1 MLFRSYLITESTYG
15 NRVHEPPVSYTASLA
30 ALFDKT
36 LGRGGNV
43 IIPAF
48 AVGRTQE
55 LLYFIREM
63 KEQNLVKSVPNFE
76 VCVDSPLAN
85 EATRIFSG
93 DLEGYLDEEALRT
106 VRERDLFSFPNLRL
120 ITSSDESRTLNE
132 DRTPRVIL
140 SAAGMCDAGRIRH
153 HLKHNLWRPECSI
166 VFVGYQ
172 GEGTLGRALLDG
184 AQAVR
189 LFGETIEVNADI
201 VFFQGLSSH
210 ADQTHL
216 LAFAEHF
223 APAPRHTFVVHGQG
237 EVAEQFAYL
246 LKERKIPAHAPEP
259 GEVYDLIGNR
269 LLEAGTPRVKTAPA
283 AKAIPSASP
292 AWRRLEQTAKELMQ
306 VVERNR
312 GGANKDL
319 AKFADQLKALMNKWD
334 R

>member
-1 MLFRSYLITESTYG
+1 MEGADYLITESTYG

-55 LLYFIREM
+55 LLYFIREI

-201 VFFQGLSSH
+201 VFFQGLSSQ
-210 ADQTHL
+210 D
-216 LAFAEHF
+216 
-223 APAPRHTFVVHGQG
+223 RKSVV
-237 EVAEQFAYL
+237 
-246 LKERKIPAHAPEP
+246 
-259 GEVYDLIGNR
+259 
-269 LLEAGTPRVKTAPA
+269 
-283 AKAIPSASP
+283 
-292 AWRRLEQTAKELMQ
+292 
-306 VVERNR
+306 
-312 GGANKDL
+312 
-319 AKFADQLKALMNKWD
+319 
-334 R
+334 